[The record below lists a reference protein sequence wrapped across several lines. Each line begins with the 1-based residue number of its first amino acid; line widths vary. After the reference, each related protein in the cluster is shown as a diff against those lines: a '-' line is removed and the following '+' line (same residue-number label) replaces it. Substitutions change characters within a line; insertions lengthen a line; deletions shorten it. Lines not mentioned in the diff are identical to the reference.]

1 MKKTKT
7 DILAETIN
15 SAQLQAYDLGYEM
28 VRHLLA
34 MARLAVEYAELEN
47 DQVKRERTLRRIP

>member
-47 DQVKRERTLRRIP
+47 DQVKREPDLT